1 MATTPPF
8 LSDVFSSLLTPFFTT
23 DDMATS
29 TVEPS
34 VDVPTF
40 PVDIPSVGEVD
51 PPNPTSATP
60 EHPGE
65 PTQSEDPDGPETV
78 PDSDSVVD
86 GELPIP
92 AVAEGRLQV
101 ATLDVSGFQ
110 KTAQTPETAQP
121 PEILPNGSA
130 DAIDV
135 TSAVSVG
142 GGVASESVGVTEI
155 QNDSG
160 AEDKQFPVPGADQST
175 PVEALDASQQAV
187 IDAIVTL
194 DADILGMTGL
204 VNDGYAEASTLQA
217 LVDAL
222 NAYLGESIYAAIT
235 LDRPQ
240 LGSQSTTVGVLYKA
254 SAVKPLGDAAVLE
267 TGVFLQEV
275 EQVEQIAD
283 PVDGPP
289 VQTDIGNSSIVKS
302 ADGDSDAD
310 SDSERAEPIGEPLYQ
325 QVPLAQ
331 SFEEVATGEVFTLV
345 VTDFSQG
352 DGDQSSEGSE
362 ADEPIQASEDG
373 TNPPMPDSSDTAVSP
388 GDLGDGVDS
397 AQNQAAQALADWLAT
412 NPTQVWDSDVLIVGS
427 TGVETPSGLTE
438 TLEQSGYTSLAPKT
452 DQSASPDNPVDG
464 SSPEIKPSD
473 FAFSNTSFTEQV
485 SSVGGQP
492 FDLGD
497 VEPGVGDA
505 DADMLDSELAD
516 LDSPGYED
524 SGIIPEEGGVNQRAS
539 VTGVPMS
546 GDSAV
551 DNASLGDSPIAG
563 DGSSAPT
570 QPDQDASVDEIIL
583 GDSLVDGDN
592 SSTPVQPDQDTSVD
606 EVIPGD
612 SILDGD
618 DSNAPVQPDQ
628 DKSIIVGLTLARS
641 TLEGTTGR
649 DSLMGTAA
657 DEVFIGGTGA
667 DFITTG
673 GGYDTLVYLTAR
685 DGSDRVYDFDPSQ
698 DRIALT
704 ELFQVSNIAAS
715 TYTDA
720 ISLGYLSVEERGDDT
735 WLRFD
740 PRGNGLGRTFAILE
754 GVSTASLS
762 DRNFIF

>member
-23 DDMATS
+23 DDTATPI
-29 TVEPS
+29 VEPS

-40 PVDIPSVGEVD
+40 PIDIPSVGEVD
-51 PPNPTSATP
+51 PPNPTSAPP
-60 EHPGE
+60 EHPVE
-65 PTQSEDPDGPETV
+65 PAQSEDPDGPETV
-78 PDSDSVVD
+78 PDSDPVVD
-86 GELPIP
+86 GELPSP

-101 ATLDVSGFQ
+101 ATLDVSDFQ
-110 KTAQTPETAQP
+110 KTAQTPETVQSP
-121 PEILPNGSA
+121 KVLPNDSA
-130 DAIDV
+130 DATDV
-135 TSAVSVG
+135 PSAASVG
-142 GGVASESVGVTEI
+142 GGVPSESVGVTEI

-160 AEDKQFPVPGADQST
+160 AEDNQSPVPGADQST

-187 IDAIVTL
+187 IDAIVSL

-235 LDRPQ
+235 LDRPK

-275 EQVEQIAD
+275 EQISD

-289 VQTDIGNSSIVKS
+289 VQTDIENSSIVQS

-310 SDSERAEPIGEPLYQ
+310 SDSETAEPISEPLYQ

-345 VTDFSQG
+345 VTDFSKG
-352 DGDQSSEGSE
+352 GGDQSSEASE

-388 GDLGDGVDS
+388 GDLGDGFDS

-473 FAFSNTSFTEQV
+473 FAFSNTSLTEQV

-492 FDLGD
+492 FDLGE

-505 DADMLDSELAD
+505 DVDMLDSELAD

-524 SGIIPEEGGVNQRAS
+524 SGIVPEEGGVNQRAA

-546 GDSAV
+546 RDSAV
-551 DNASLGDSPIAG
+551 ANASPGDSPIAG
-563 DGSSAPT
+563 DDSSAPT

-583 GDSLVDGDN
+583 GDSLVDGDS

-612 SILDGD
+612 SIIDGD

-673 GGYDTLVYLTAR
+673 GGYDTLVYQTAR

-740 PRGNGLGRTFAILE
+740 PRGNGLGRTFVILE